1 MAEQTTESDNDSTA
15 GELRGQLVKRLAV
28 AGVLVAILLGV
39 LAFFDHL
46 ANLPDDSEPT
56 VFTSRCRSRRKR
68 KCRSRSRRP
77 KTCLNH
83 RPPEKAEVAAEA
95 PPPPSVES
103 QPAAVVEVKPE
114 PAAES
119 RSVVTAKPEPA
130 ARLAPRQ
137 RRKPLSSRRWPPC
150 RKRRRH
156 PPICRRQPKRRRLS
170 RHPPGRPPVWSK
182 QTVGSGPAACRQSAV
197 FRLSVAGWRF
207 SSAQRA
213 EELHAKLTLSGVPS
227 TLETRVQV
235 GPFRTRQEAE
245 AAQAKLKQ
253 LGVETI
259 LVPPKGKY

>member
-130 ARLAPRQ
+130 ARLAPT
-137 RRKPLSSRRWPPC
+137 PA
-150 RKRRRH
+150 
-156 PPICRRQPKRRRLS
+156 PKAVIQ
-170 RHPPGRPPVWSK
+170 PPVAAVPEATTAPSNLPPAAKAAPAESAPARPAARLVESK
-182 QTVGSGPAACRQSAV
+182 PSAPAQPPVVNRLFSGFLLQAGVFPAPSGPRNCM
-197 FRLSVAGWRF
+197 
-207 SSAQRA
+207 
-213 EELHAKLTLSGVPS
+213 PS
-227 TLETRVQV
+227 
-235 GPFRTRQEAE
+235 
-245 AAQAKLKQ
+245 
-253 LGVETI
+253 
-259 LVPPKGKY
+259 